1 MYSEPEVSVLGG
13 PDLFINA
20 GSFINLTCC
29 GTNLPGVP
37 EDVFWFHEEKVGRH
51 EDHNRMSYCHLSEP
65 RTISITLQSPCYIKY
80 ISVLIL
86 GGFLWNKN
94 KKNNSM
100 KAAKLLFSLDQI
112 IDIF

>member
-37 EDVFWFHEEKVGRH
+37 EDVFWFHEEKVRG
-51 EDHNRMSYCHLSEP
+51 M
-65 RTISITLQSPCYIKY
+65 RTIIE
-80 ISVLIL
+80 
-86 GGFLWNKN
+86 
-94 KKNNSM
+94 
-100 KAAKLLFSLDQI
+100 
-112 IDIF
+112 